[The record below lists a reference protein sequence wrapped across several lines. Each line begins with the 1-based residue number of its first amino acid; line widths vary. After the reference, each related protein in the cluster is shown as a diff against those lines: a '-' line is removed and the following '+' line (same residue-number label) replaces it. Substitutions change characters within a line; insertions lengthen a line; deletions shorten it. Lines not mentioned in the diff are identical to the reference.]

1 MAMATAAVAAAG
13 LRPPPDV
20 STVSLLSVDRA
31 LELIRDHAPR
41 IGSSRR
47 PIEHLLA
54 GRVLAADVTAAVNL
68 PPFATSSMDGYAVRA
83 AELGGEPLP
92 IAFRIAAGDRPGVL
106 PVGSAAGIATG
117 APLPEGADAIVPIED
132 AQERDGLV
140 AEPTTPGACIRRAAE
155 DVAAGQTL
163 ARAGDVLTPALLA
176 AIAAAGAAEIEVFD
190 RPRIA
195 VLATGSELVAPGHPL
210 EPGQIY
216 ESNAIAIAAQVVR
229 AGAEVATAA
238 MVIDDRDATEA
249 AFAAAIAQADVV
261 VSSGGVS
268 VGPHDH
274 VKPALDALGVREV
287 FWRIAHKPG
296 KPLWFGVTGDGTP
309 VFGLPG
315 NPVSSL
321 VCFEL
326 FVRAALDAMQGVTP
340 RPRARARL
348 AMPVRRLATRDHAV
362 RCRLVPGAEGME
374 LHAQDAQESH
384 LIVHAATADAIALIG
399 AGTGSAGAGEI
410 VEYLPI

>member
-1 MAMATAAVAAAG
+1 MA
-13 LRPPPDV
+13 
-20 STVSLLSVDRA
+20 TVSLLSVERA

-41 IGSSRR
+41 IGAARH
-47 PIEHLLA
+47 PIGYRLA
-54 GRVLAADVTAAVNL
+54 GRVLAADVVATVDL

-106 PVGSAAGIATG
+106 PMGSAAGIATG

-132 AQERDGLV
+132 AEERDGLV

-176 AIAAAGAAEIEVFD
+176 AIASAGADTVEVCD

-195 VLATGSELVAPGHPL
+195 VLATGSELAAPGLPL

-216 ESNAIAIAAQVVR
+216 ESNAISIAAQAVR
-229 AGAEVATAA
+229 AGAEVTTAA

-249 AFAAAIAQADVV
+249 AFAAAIADADLV

-268 VGPHDH
+268 VGPHDY

-296 KPLWFGVTGDGTP
+296 KPLWFGVAGDGTP

-326 FVRAALDAMQGVTP
+326 FVRAALVAMQGVAPRP
-340 RPRARARL
+340 RPRARL
-348 AMPVRRLATRDHAV
+348 ATPVRRLAIRDHAV

-384 LIVHAATADAIALIG
+384 LIVHAAAADAIALVS
-399 AGTGSAGAGEI
+399 AGTGHTEAGAI
-410 VEYLPI
+410 VEYLPL

>member
-1 MAMATAAVAAAG
+1 MA
-13 LRPPPDV
+13 
-20 STVSLLSVDRA
+20 TVSLLSVERA

-41 IGSSRR
+41 IGTSRH
-47 PIEHLLA
+47 PIGHRLA
-54 GRVLAADVTAAVNL
+54 GRVLAADVVAAVDL

-92 IAFRIAAGDRPGVL
+92 IAFRIAAGDRPGEL
-106 PVGSAAGIATG
+106 PIGSAAGIATG
-117 APLPEGADAIVPIED
+117 APLPEGADAIVPIEE
-132 AQERDGLV
+132 AEERDGLV

-155 DVAAGQTL
+155 DVAAGQTI
-163 ARAGDVLTPALLA
+163 ARTGDMLTPALLA
-176 AIAAAGAAEIEVFD
+176 AIASAGAATVEVCE

-195 VLATGSELVAPGHPL
+195 VLATGSELVAPGLPL

-216 ESNAIAIAAQVVR
+216 ESNAIAIAAQAVR

-249 AFAAAIAQADVV
+249 AFAAAIADADVV

-296 KPLWFGVTGDGTP
+296 KPLWFGVAGDGTP

-326 FVRAALDAMQGVTP
+326 FVRAALDAMQGVAPRP
-340 RPRARARL
+340 RPRARL
-348 AMPVRRLATRDHAV
+348 ATPVRRLATRDHAV
-362 RCRLVPGAEGME
+362 RCRLVSGADGME
-374 LHAQDAQESH
+374 LHADGAQESH
-384 LIVHAATADAIALIG
+384 LIVHAAAADAIALVS
-399 AGTGSAGAGEI
+399 AGTGHTEAGLI
-410 VEYLPI
+410 VEYLPL